1 MKPHSYLVSL
11 LEKQRMKDCDLDRLK
26 SIRDQIR
33 SHLKPINQ
41 YNPRF
46 YNGGSY
52 GKKTMI
58 REAFDLDLVIYFPH
72 TDSRSLKEM
81 YCSVYESLASRG
93 YKMTP
98 RQIALTLQLP
108 NNPFPNQNF
117 HVDVVTGKAL
127 DEKFDSAYLYEILT
141 EKRRRASLK
150 MHIDNVREVREVIK
164 LMKLWILRHS
174 LDWKTFP
181 MEQTVVRALKNK
193 NTADLGQCMEKVLLY
208 IKSSV
213 NQLRLIDPANSNN
226 PIEIPEKTRR
236 AIEQAAN
243 RSFDALQ
250 TDDWKSIVW

>member
-1 MKPHSYLVSL
+1 MKGHPYLVSL
-11 LEKQRMKDCDLDRLK
+11 LDKQRMKDCDFERLK

-33 SHLKPINQ
+33 GDLKPNNR

-58 REAFDLDLVIYFPH
+58 KEAFDLDLVIYFPH

-81 YCSVYESLASRG
+81 YTSVYDSLDRAG

-98 RQIALTLQLP
+98 RQIALTLQVP
-108 NNPFPNQNF
+108 KNPFPNQNF
-117 HVDVVTGKAL
+117 HVDVITGKAV

-150 MHIDNVREVREVIK
+150 MHIENVREVREVIK
-164 LMKLWILRHS
+164 LMKLWIRRHS
-174 LDWKTFP
+174 LNWQTFA
-181 MEQTVVRALKNK
+181 MEQTVVRALKNQD
-193 NTADLGQCMEKVLLY
+193 TRDLGQCMEKVLVY

-226 PIEIPEKTRR
+226 PIEIPKKTRL
-236 AIEQAAN
+236 AIEQEAK
-243 RSFDALQ
+243 RSFDALKNG
-250 TDDWKSIVW
+250 DWKSIVW

>member
-1 MKPHSYLVSL
+1 
-11 LEKQRMKDCDLDRLK
+11 MKDCDLDRLK
-26 SIRDQIR
+26 RIRDQIR
-33 SHLKPINQ
+33 SDLKPINQ

-72 TDSRSLKEM
+72 TDSRSLKDI
-81 YCSVYESLASRG
+81 YTSVYDSLARAG

-98 RQIALTLQLP
+98 RQIALTLQVP